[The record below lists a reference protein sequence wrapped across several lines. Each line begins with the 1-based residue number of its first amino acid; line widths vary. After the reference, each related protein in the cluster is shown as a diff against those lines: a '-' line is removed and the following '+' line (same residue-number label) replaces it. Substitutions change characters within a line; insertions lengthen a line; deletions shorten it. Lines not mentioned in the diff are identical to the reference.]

1 MSVMDK
7 KTIVNEFVSFCKDE
21 LGFTNPIKISLTNKT
36 DKLVTH
42 AIYDFTNNEIRV
54 YSKNR
59 HLVDVLRS
67 LAHELVH
74 HKQIEDGR
82 IDFNNLPQDI
92 GGEIEDEANSL
103 AGQIIKKFT
112 YKFDGI
118 YE

>member
-1 MSVMDK
+1 MASIFCHWVGLSLYTTLFMMMELSMIHNIWDLAK
-7 KTIVNEFVSFCKDE
+7 IKTTVTQEFK
-21 LGFTNPIKISLTNKT
+21 
-36 DKLVTH
+36 
-42 AIYDFTNNEIRV
+42 R
-54 YSKNR
+54 
-59 HLVDVLRS
+59 
-67 LAHELVH
+67 VH